1 MLNKKLFINVL
12 LLIMI
17 SGCGWQLR
25 DSQLLSA
32 DIGAVHLTAED
43 YHSPLITELR
53 QRLDNFGV
61 STTSTRAEA
70 SYTIVIVD
78 SRRWRR
84 TSTLNSGGR
93 VGEYQLNEE
102 VDFMIFD
109 QAENPLTALATAS
122 AEKVF
127 EFDER
132 DVLASANEEQLVKKQ
147 MRQEIVRQI
156 LNHFSRLSIISAG
169 SR

>member
-1 MLNKKLFINVL
+1 MLNRKLFINIL
-12 LLIMI
+12 LLITV

-25 DSQLLSA
+25 DTQLLSA
-32 DIGAVHLTAED
+32 DIGAVHLTAQD
-43 YHSPLITELR
+43 SHSRLIAELR
-53 QRLDNFGV
+53 QGLDNFGV

-70 SYTIVIVD
+70 GYTIVIVD

-84 TSTLNSGGR
+84 TSTLNSGAR
-93 VGEYQLNEE
+93 VAEYRLSEE

-109 QAENPLTALATAS
+109 QAGNQLTGLVTAS

-132 DVLASANEEQLVKKQ
+132 DVLASANEEQLLRNQ

-156 LNHFSRLSIISAG
+156 LNHFSRLPIVNAG
-169 SR
+169 PR